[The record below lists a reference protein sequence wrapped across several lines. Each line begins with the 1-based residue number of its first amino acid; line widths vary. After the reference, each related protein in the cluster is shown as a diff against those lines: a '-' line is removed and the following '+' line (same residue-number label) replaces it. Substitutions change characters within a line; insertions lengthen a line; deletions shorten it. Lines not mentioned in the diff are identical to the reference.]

1 MNRFDTTHKPER
13 GIPDARPYRGRDDG
27 ASMTGMQ
34 MRAPRSERHLRAV
47 PRAVEA
53 RRRLE
58 PRRARGRV
66 WVNGRELSR
75 PDPVWAHLTVS
86 YD

>member
-1 MNRFDTTHKPER
+1 
-13 GIPDARPYRGRDDG
+13 
-27 ASMTGMQ
+27 MQ
-34 MRAPRSERHLRAV
+34 MRATRSERHLRAV

-58 PRRARGRV
+58 PRRVPGRV
-66 WVNGRELSR
+66 WVNGRELTR